1 MSKPIFLL
9 TCAVILSLC
18 IAEQALCFQIKSRY
32 ATIIFNDKKLLSE
45 FNEELYLGRKLG
57 RMLRKDNIVTV
68 EDEILAKVDLIIEKA
83 EVVLDMFPNGLH
95 ITLVLLPDQSD
106 VVRVYKSKY
115 GKNVDHIA
123 YYSLSEKTIYIS
135 VDDTSL
141 RVLAH
146 EVGHAIVDHFYKV
159 RTPYTI
165 HELMAQFTER
175 HIRD

>member
-9 TCAVILSLC
+9 TCVVILSLC
-18 IAEQALCFQIKSRY
+18 IINQAFCFQIKSRY
-32 ATIIFNDKKLLSE
+32 VTIIFSDKKLLSE

-57 RMLRKDNIVTV
+57 RMLRKDKIVTI

-83 EVVLDMFPNGLH
+83 EIVLDMFPNGLF
-95 ITLVLLPDQSD
+95 ITLVLLPDESD
-106 VVRVYKSKY
+106 VTRVYRSKY
-115 GKNVDHIA
+115 GKKVNHIA
-123 YYSLSEKTIYIS
+123 YYSLSEDTIYIS

-146 EVGHAIVDHFYKV
+146 EVGHAIVDHFYTE

-175 HIRD
+175 HITD